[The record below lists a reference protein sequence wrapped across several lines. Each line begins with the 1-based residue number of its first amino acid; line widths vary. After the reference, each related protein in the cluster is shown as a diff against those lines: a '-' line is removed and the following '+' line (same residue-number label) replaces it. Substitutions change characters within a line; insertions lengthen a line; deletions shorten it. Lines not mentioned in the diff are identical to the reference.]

1 MIKLNIGKNILSAR
15 KRLGLTQEEL
25 AARVGYKT
33 KSAINKIELGIRDLP
48 QKKIA
53 AFAEALDMTPGQL
66 MGWDEKPAEELQD
79 MGALAA
85 QVLLDPAAM
94 EVMQKFMAM
103 DESDRQAVQDF
114 MAMGEADRY
123 ALRLVMA
130 SMSEKQKKTD
140 AGASVVKAE
149 KCTEKANCNM

>member
-1 MIKLNIGKNILSAR
+1 MNERAEKIKKLIVRSGKTYREL
-15 KRLGLTQEEL
+15 EEL
-25 AARVGYKT
+25 TGVTRSTLQRYATGVTSKIPMDVVQRLEEAFGVQRGY
-33 KSAINKIELGIRDLP
+33 I
-48 QKKIA
+48 
-53 AFAEALDMTPGQL
+53 
-66 MGWDEKPAEELQD
+66 MGWDEKPAEELQN

-103 DESDRQAVQDF
+103 DESDRQAVRDF
-114 MAMGEADRY
+114 MDLGEADRY

-149 KCTEKANCNM
+149 KCADKADCNM